1 MRKKRAMTSKVAS
14 EKKIAGHLNET
25 HFASLIDGEVNKGDP
40 KTKKD
45 VIDKQHRSHSVKGG
59 DWWQGFLYK
68 RSRFEEN
75 TIFQGLG
82 EIASIAIRCL
92 DVFPDSREE
101 YQKRKPE
108 VKFGLQAPMRDLF
121 KELKKKKILKAVL
134 EKSLFEGGEVNY
146 LSCYIGQA
154 KDQVEDKIFHVFH
167 KDDLINSLMQYIYPE
182 NSKAR
187 SRKQTDDLKV
197 VFKSRLHKNSNM
209 AEIEVRT
216 DKSHYRTLRFRLN
229 AKKTF
234 EIAKND
240 LGDGKRLVP
249 QVLFYGKA
257 SKTFK
262 PQS

>member
-1 MRKKRAMTSKVAS
+1 MKKKRAMSSELARQKKVS
-14 EKKIAGHLNET
+14 GHLNET
-25 HFASLIDGEVNKGDP
+25 HFAGLINGEVNKGDP

-68 RSRFEEN
+68 RSRFLEN

-82 EIASIAIRCL
+82 EIASIAIECL

-101 YQKRKPE
+101 YQSRKIE
-108 VKFGLQAPMRDLF
+108 IKYCLQKPMRALLE
-121 KELKKKKILKAVL
+121 ELKNEKILKAVL

-146 LSCYIGQA
+146 LSCYLGQA
-154 KDQVEDKIFHVFH
+154 KDSLDTKTFHVFH
-167 KDDLINSLMQYIYPE
+167 KDDLINSLIQYVYPE

-187 SRKQTDDLKV
+187 NKNQTDDLKV

-216 DKSHYRTLRFRLN
+216 DESHYRTLRFRLN

-234 EIAKND
+234 EIVKND
-240 LGDGKRLVP
+240 LGEGKKLVP

-257 SKTFK
+257 RKTFN
-262 PQS
+262 PEL